1 MCTANSGSKGR
12 GFKRNTDA
20 THPFALIVV
29 GCKMLG
35 WDICVTETD
44 KDANL
49 TGLVIGTKEF
59 IDVFYEDED
68 KDNDE

>member
-12 GFKRNTDA
+12 GFQKNTDA
-20 THPFALIVV
+20 THPFTLIIE

-35 WDICVTETD
+35 WDIGVTETD
-44 KDANL
+44 EDADL

-59 IDVFYEDED
+59 IEAFYED